1 MIQNEICCGENIKL
15 GSNGKMNCISG
26 KRMKKEN
33 RVFFLSE
40 QPNYKVI
47 DFCGHSMNMEYK
59 NGDGFKQ
66 SKLSKGFHLFLNVT
80 VACNGSC

>member
-59 NGDGFKQ
+59 NGDGFKH
-66 SKLSKGFHLFLNVT
+66 K
-80 VACNGSC
+80 

>member
-40 QPNYKVI
+40 QQGYRLLWAL
-47 DFCGHSMNMEYK
+47 HEYGIQK
-59 NGDGFKQ
+59 WRWIQAK
-66 SKLSKGFHLFLNVT
+66 
-80 VACNGSC
+80 